1 MRIGIDARCLG
12 EGRRTGVEEYTLN
25 LLNTLFRS
33 DRKNEYVLFFNSFR
47 PEKTDFSWI
56 NQYPNVTLR
65 RFNFPNKLLNFFF
78 WYCNWPKMDKMIGGV
93 DLFFMPNIIF
103 GGVSK
108 KTKLLVTIHDLSFE
122 RYPENF
128 SLKRRLWHIFINP
141 KKLCARADSIIT
153 VSESTKND
161 LVDLYKI
168 APQKIRVISSGV
180 AEKFTVLNRNDEK
193 LIKVKE
199 KYKLPYKFILYL
211 GTIEPR
217 KNIIGILRSYQQLQ
231 RDGAADANQKELLN
245 YKLVIA
251 GSKGWLSRKIF
262 SEVEKS
268 EFRDNIKVIN
278 FVEDADKEFVYNLAS
293 LFIYPSFFEGF
304 GFPVL
309 EAMRCGVPVI
319 TSNVSSLPEIV
330 GSGAIMVDP
339 DKPGE
344 IAEAIKDLLTNKKIR
359 EDLVK
364 KGFERAE
371 FFSWQKTAK
380 EFLKSTQELVKK
392 Q

>member
-1 MRIGIDARCLG
+1 MKIGIDARCLG

-33 DRKNEYVLFFNSFR
+33 DKKNEYVLFFNSFR

-78 WYCNWPKMDKMIGGV
+78 WYCNWPKMDQMIGGV

-103 GGVSK
+103 GSVSK

-122 RYPENF
+122 RYPESF

-141 KKLCARADSIIT
+141 KKLCDRANAIIA

-161 LVDLYKI
+161 LLDLYKI
-168 APQKIRVISSGV
+168 SPSKIKIIYSGIS
-180 AEKFTVLNRNDEK
+180 EKFTVLDRNDEK
-193 LIKVKE
+193 LVKVKE

-211 GTIEPR
+211 GTVEPR
-217 KNIIGILRSYQQLQ
+217 KNIVGILRAYQQLQ
-231 RDGAADANQKELLN
+231 REGAADAGPKELLN

-251 GSKGWLSRKIF
+251 GSKGWLSGKIF
-262 SEVEKS
+262 SEIEKS
-268 EFRDNIKVIN
+268 EFRDSISLIN
-278 FVEDADKEFVYNLAS
+278 FVEDKDKEYVFNLAA
-293 LFIYPSFFEGF
+293 LFVYPSFFEGF

-309 EAMRCGVPVI
+309 EAMSCGVPTI
-319 TSNVSSLPEIV
+319 TSNSSSLPEIA
-330 GSGAIMVDP
+330 GGAALLVDP
-339 DKPGE
+339 HKPQE
-344 IAEAIKDLLTNKKIR
+344 ICDAMRKVLTNGELRSKLI
-359 EDLVK
+359 EQGLVRSK
-364 KGFERAE
+364 E
-371 FFSWQKTAK
+371 FSWRKTAK
-380 EFLKSTQELVKK
+380 LTLNMLTGCK
-392 Q
+392 